1 MKYYDI
7 NSKGFYLQQ
16 NESKDR
22 IEITDEYWRELLNLQ
37 SLGQEIVSDGKGS
50 VVGVLREPTNK
61 ERRECRL
68 QELRNKLAETDYVI
82 IKLYEL
88 KIIDSGNYDIEF
100 ARYKT
105 IIDQRSEWREEANK
119 IMAELDELN
128 G

>member
-61 ERRECRL
+61 EQRECRL

-88 KIIDSGNYDIEF
+88 KIIDSGNYGIEF